1 MLSGNRLLFPRRC
14 GFTPHRLATAKGGG
28 VVTGLVPLPRTHL
41 LSSTNDG
48 SCFIP
53 VGSKESQQK
62 LYAYDGIQSSL
73 KMLLPPPSLRYW
85 LEYYINIISDLSFQA
100 YHHRYGCS
108 YIHLTYLILFDC
120 CVSMFFLLAPCLFA
134 VLLNAFSVA
143 ISVTDDTPVTDF
155 HQALAER
162 FLVTSKRSLCWPLC
176 MCDPKYRTFAVHAF
190 KLLLLRP
197 VVVVL
202 RLWRLLTEC
211 QSCRNLNH
219 LCNRVCRSNT
229 VHVTVR

>member
-14 GFTPHRLATAKGGG
+14 GFTPHRFATAKGGG

-62 LYAYDGIQSSL
+62 LYACDGIQSSL
-73 KMLLPPPSLRYW
+73 NMLLPPPSLRYW

-120 CVSMFFLLAPCLFA
+120 CVSVFFLLAPRLFA

-162 FLVTSKRSLCWPLC
+162 FLVTSKKKFVLAFMYVWSKISNFCCACLQAVTFTTCGCCFTTVAPVDWMSIMQKFKPL
-176 MCDPKYRTFAVHAF
+176 M
-190 KLLLLRP
+190 
-197 VVVVL
+197 
-202 RLWRLLTEC
+202 
-211 QSCRNLNH
+211 
-219 LCNRVCRSNT
+219 
-229 VHVTVR
+229 